1 MHRLPDILSGVRIL
15 LAPVFLF
22 LFFQEDFIMNTIGLA
37 VYIIAAVTDY
47 YDGYFARKYQI
58 DSNFGA
64 FLDPLAD
71 KILTFSGFIVL
82 PFIDTTQFP
91 WWAIIIII
99 IRDTFITILRV
110 YLKYKKVN
118 MQTRHSA
125 KIKTTIQMVFL
136 YLGLLI
142 GLFQGVDFIAANWVE
157 WLLNTNIM
165 FYLMIFVTGATAYS
179 GIEYLLVNKKYLIPS
194 K

>member
-110 YLKYKKVN
+110 YLKHKKVN
-118 MQTRHSA
+118 MQTRHTA

-165 FYLMIFVTGATAYS
+165 FYLMIFVTGVTAYS

>member
-22 LFFQEDFIMNTIGLA
+22 LFFQEGFIMNTIGLA

-91 WWAIIIII
+91 CWAIIIII

-110 YLKYKKVN
+110 YLKHKKVN
-118 MQTRHSA
+118 MQTRHTA

-165 FYLMIFVTGATAYS
+165 LYLMIFVTGVTAYS

>member
-110 YLKYKKVN
+110 YLKHKKVN
-118 MQTRHSA
+118 MQTRYSA

-165 FYLMIFVTGATAYS
+165 FYLMIFVTGVTAYS

>member
-22 LFFQEDFIMNTIGLA
+22 LFFQDDFIMNTIGLA

-91 WWAIIIII
+91 WWAINIII

-110 YLKYKKVN
+110 YLKRKKVN
-118 MQTRHSA
+118 MQTRHTA
-125 KIKTTIQMVFL
+125 KIKTTIQMFFL
-136 YLGLLI
+136 YLGLII

-165 FYLMIFVTGATAYS
+165 FYLMIFVTGVTAYS

>member
-22 LFFQEDFIMNTIGLA
+22 LFFQEDFIMNTIGMA

-110 YLKYKKVN
+110 YLKHKKVN
-118 MQTRHSA
+118 MQTRYSA

-165 FYLMIFVTGATAYS
+165 FYLMIFVTGVTAYS